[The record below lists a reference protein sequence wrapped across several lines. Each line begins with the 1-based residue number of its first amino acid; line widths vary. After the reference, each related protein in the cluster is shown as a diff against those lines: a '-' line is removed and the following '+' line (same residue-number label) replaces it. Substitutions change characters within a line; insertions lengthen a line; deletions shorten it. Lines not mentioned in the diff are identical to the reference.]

1 MQLLYVSRHAADHW
15 LVDALRQM
23 GHVAEAAEWSPE
35 TAALAEADG
44 HDLILADM
52 VRPVPAEAADLL
64 AGSTPVVVVA
74 DAARP
79 DERASILRA
88 GADDCLTRPLHLI
101 EVQTRLMA
109 LVRTADRHRPSPAA
123 RAGLRLDR
131 VARSLVLGDRHALL
145 SPLEFQLAA
154 YLLRREGRVVEAA
167 RLDAHLAGA
176 SADPRPERI
185 RGLVA
190 RLRAKLGRDLS
201 LRLIHSV
208 PGHGYVLRL
217 DTAAAAELA
226 D

>member
-1 MQLLYVSRHAADHW
+1 MQILYVTRHTADRWLLAA
-15 LVDALRQM
+15 VRQM
-23 GHVAEAAEWSPE
+23 GHVAEATEWGAE
-35 TAALAEADG
+35 TADLAEADG
-44 HDLILADM
+44 YDLILADM
-52 VRPVPAEAADLL
+52 GRPVPAEAAYLL

-79 DERASILRA
+79 DERAAILRA

-131 VARSLVLGDRHALL
+131 GARSLVLGDRHAVL

-167 RLDAHLAGA
+167 RLDAHLAGV

-190 RLRAKLGRDLS
+190 RLRGKLGRDLGV
-201 LRLIHSV
+201 RLIHGV

-217 DTAAAAELA
+217 DPADAPELA

>member
-1 MQLLYVSRHAADHW
+1 MQLLYVTRHTPDRW
-15 LVDALRQM
+15 LLEALRQM
-23 GHVAEAAEWSPE
+23 GHVADEWGRE
-35 TAALAEADG
+35 TATLAEADG
-44 HDLILADM
+44 HDLIVADM

-74 DAARP
+74 DAAGP
-79 DERASILRA
+79 GERAAILRA

-109 LVRTADRHRPSPAA
+109 LVRTADRHRPSPAV
-123 RAGLRLDR
+123 RGGLRLDR
-131 VARSLVLGDRHALL
+131 AARTLALGDRDTAL
-145 SPLEFQLAA
+145 STLEFQLVAF
-154 YLLRREGRVVEAA
+154 LLRREGHVVEAA
-167 RLDAHLAGA
+167 RLDAHLAGV

-190 RLRAKLGRDLS
+190 RLRGKLGRDLGV
-201 LRLIHSV
+201 RLIHGV

-217 DTAAAAELA
+217 DPAAAPELA